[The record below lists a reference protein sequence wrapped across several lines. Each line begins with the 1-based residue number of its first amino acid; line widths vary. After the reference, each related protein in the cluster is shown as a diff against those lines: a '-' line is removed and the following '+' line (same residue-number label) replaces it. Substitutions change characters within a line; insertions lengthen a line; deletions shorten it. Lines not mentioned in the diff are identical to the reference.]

1 MKLKSIFIF
10 ISLLFT
16 GLAMAETTSPQVT
29 VKNTISKVVT
39 TFESTSFPSVDA
51 RKDAVLKI
59 VGEVFDFEEMAK
71 RSLGST
77 WSKYSVE
84 DQNNFV
90 TAFADFLAKT
100 YLNRIE
106 NVSEEMVSVD
116 SEQVREDKALVKT
129 KVKLKDSQFPID
141 YKMHLENGAWLVY
154 DVVIENVGLV
164 ANYRNEF
171 ASILRTQD
179 LATLTQKLLT
189 KTATLK

>member
-1 MKLKSIFIF
+1 MKRQLILVIL
-10 ISLLFT
+10 SLLFSSVI
-16 GLAMAETTSPQVT
+16 LAETESPQVT

-39 TFESTSFPSVDA
+39 AFQTKEFPSPEA
-51 RKDAVLKI
+51 RQAAVLKI
-59 VGEVFDFEEMAK
+59 VNDVFDFEEMAK
-71 RSLGST
+71 RSLGAT

-116 SEQVREDKALVKT
+116 SEQVRDDKALVKT
-129 KVKLKDSQFPID
+129 KVRLKESQFPID
-141 YKMHLENGAWLVY
+141 YKMHLENDAWFVY

-171 ASILRTQD
+171 ASILRNED
-179 LATLTQKLLT
+179 LAGLTAKLKV
-189 KTATLK
+189 KTASLK